1 MISNDLDEK
10 YYELQDVLSSIRN
23 LKEECKDKDVLNILE
38 NCEEQLQNEF
48 DNIKDSVEEMWDR
61 ENKEQEREYERSVL

>member
-1 MISNDLDEK
+1 MPDDEK

-61 ENKEQEREYERSVL
+61 ENKEQELEYERSVL

>member
-1 MISNDLDEK
+1 MTDDEK
-10 YYELQDVLSSIRN
+10 YYELQDTLSNIRN

-61 ENKEQEREYERSVL
+61 ENKEQELEYERSVL

>member
-1 MISNDLDEK
+1 MPDDEK
-10 YYELQDVLSSIRN
+10 YYELQDTLSSIRN

-48 DNIKDSVEEMWDR
+48 DNIKDSVEKMWNR
-61 ENKEQEREYERSVL
+61 ENKERELEYERSVL

>member
-61 ENKEQEREYERSVL
+61 ENKEQELEYERSVL

>member
-1 MISNDLDEK
+1 MPDDEK
-10 YYELQDVLSSIRN
+10 YDELQDTLSSIRN
-23 LKEECKDKDVLNILE
+23 LIEECKDKDVLNILE

-61 ENKEQEREYERSVL
+61 ENKEQELEYERSVL

>member
-1 MISNDLDEK
+1 MPDDEK
-10 YYELQDVLSSIRN
+10 YYELQDTLSSIRN
-23 LKEECKDKDVLNILE
+23 LIEECKDKDVLNILE

-61 ENKEQEREYERSVL
+61 ENKEQELEYERSVL

>member
-1 MISNDLDEK
+1 MPDDEK
-10 YYELQDVLSSIRN
+10 YYELQDTLSSIRN

-61 ENKEQEREYERSVL
+61 ENKEQELEYERSVL

>member
-1 MISNDLDEK
+1 MPDVEK
-10 YYELQDVLSSIRN
+10 YYELQDTLSSIRN

-61 ENKEQEREYERSVL
+61 ENKEQELEYERSVL

>member
-1 MISNDLDEK
+1 MPDDEK
-10 YYELQDVLSSIRN
+10 YYELQDTLSSIRN

-48 DNIKDSVEEMWDR
+48 DNIKDSVEEMWYR
-61 ENKEQEREYERSVL
+61 ENKEQELEYERSVL

>member
-1 MISNDLDEK
+1 MTDDEK
-10 YYELQDVLSSIRN
+10 YYELQDTLSNIRN

-61 ENKEQEREYERSVL
+61 ENKDQELEYERSVL

>member
-1 MISNDLDEK
+1 MPDVEK
-10 YYELQDVLSSIRN
+10 YYELQDTLSNIRN

-61 ENKEQEREYERSVL
+61 ENKEQELEYERSVL